1 MTPRLALAGLV
12 KQYGSTRALDGAA
25 LDVSPGS
32 VHALVGENGAGKST
46 MVGMVAGGLEP
57 DAGEMRLDGEPYAP
71 RDPRDARTKGVV
83 LVHQELSLFPH
94 LSVWENILVGVESQR
109 YGVLDHPENRRR
121 ATEALALLGHVDLDP
136 GTRVDRLS
144 PAMQQVVEICR
155 AVAIRAR
162 VILLD
167 EPTSSLQR
175 IDVERLFAVV
185 RKLAAAGVS
194 VVYISHALEE
204 IREIATDI
212 TVMRDGRRV
221 LAGTIAEVDDEA
233 IVRAMTGRDLT
244 HRYPQ
249 RSPSRRAGP
258 ALSEPAGR
266 VEGRVEGR
274 DPGPAVALSVRN
286 LSVPPKVRDA
296 SFDVHAGEIFGIAGL
311 IGSGRSTL
319 VRALFGLRACQADAV
334 RIDDRDVRASTMPAD
349 RIRAGVGYVSEDRR
363 HEGLLV
369 ERSLVEN
376 VTLSDVHQS
385 ATRGWIAAAEEHR
398 LAVTHLDAMGT
409 RYANAAA
416 PVRTLSGGNQ
426 QKVALARLLHQRA
439 RILLLDEPTRGID
452 VASKAQIY
460 ELIVERAREGC
471 AVVFVS
477 SYLPELLGM
486 CDRIAVMRRGRL
498 EPARRAPEFTEASL
512 LEAAMGASANAP
524 SEVS

>member
-1 MTPRLALAGLV
+1 MPARLALAGLV

-25 LDVSPGS
+25 LEVSPGS

-46 MVGMVAGGLEP
+46 LVGMVAGGVTP
-57 DAGEMRLDGEPYAP
+57 DAGEMRLDEVPYRP
-71 RDPRDARTKGVV
+71 VDPRDARAQGVV

-109 YGVLDHPENRRR
+109 RGLLWHAENHRR
-121 ATEALALLGHVDLDP
+121 ATEALTLLGHAGLDP
-136 GTRVDRLS
+136 ATRVDRLS

-185 RKLAAAGVS
+185 RKLAATGVS

-204 IREIATDI
+204 IREIAADI

-221 LAGTIAEVDDEA
+221 LTGAISGIDDEA

-249 RSPSRRAGP
+249 RPPHDRTGA
-258 ALSEPAGR
+258 ALSEPEGR
-266 VEGRVEGR
+266 VEGRVEG
-274 DPGPAVALSVRN
+274 PAHVALSVRG

-296 SFDVHAGEIFGIAGL
+296 SFEVGAGEIFGIAGL

-319 VRALFGLRACQADAV
+319 VRALFGLRACHADAV
-334 RIDDRDVRASTMPAD
+334 HVDGAAVRAATVPTE
-349 RIRAGVGYVSEDRR
+349 RIRAGFGYVSEDRR

-385 ATRGWIAAAEEHR
+385 ATRGWINAATEHR
-398 LAVTHLDAMGT
+398 VAVSHLDAVGT
-409 RYANAAA
+409 KYADGRA

-426 QKVALARLLHQRA
+426 QKIALARLLHQQA

-460 ELIVERAREGC
+460 ELIAQRASEGC

-477 SYLPELLGM
+477 SYLPELLGL

-498 EPARRAPEFTEASL
+498 EPARPASAFTEASL
-512 LEAAMGASANAP
+512 LEAAMGASTSAP

>member
-1 MTPRLALAGLV
+1 MPARLALAGLV

-25 LDVSPGS
+25 LDVRPGS

-46 MVGMVAGGLEP
+46 LVGMVAGGVVP
-57 DAGEMRLDGEPYAP
+57 DAGDMQLDGAAYRP
-71 RDPRDARTKGVV
+71 RDPRDARAHGVV

-109 YGVLDHPENRRR
+109 RGILSHADNHRR
-121 ATEALALLGHVDLDP
+121 ATDALTLLGHAGLDP
-136 GTRVDRLS
+136 LTRVDRLS
-144 PAMQQVVEICR
+144 TAMQQVVEICR

-175 IDVERLFAVV
+175 ADVERLFDVV
-185 RKLAAAGVS
+185 RKLAASGVS

-204 IREIATDI
+204 IREIATDV
-212 TVMRDGRRV
+212 TVMRDGKRV
-221 LAGTIAEVDDEA
+221 LSGAIGDVDDDA

-249 RSPSRRAGP
+249 RTSRPPNGER
-258 ALSEPAGR
+258 
-266 VEGRVEGR
+266 
-274 DPGPAVALSVRN
+274 VALSVQR
-286 LSVPPKVRDA
+286 LSVAPKVRDA
-296 SFDVHAGEIFGIAGL
+296 SFEVHAGEIFGIAGL

-319 VRALFGLRACQADAV
+319 VRALFGLRACHADAV
-334 RIDDRDVRASTMPAD
+334 LVEGTSVSTAAKPAS
-349 RIRAGVGYVSEDRR
+349 RIRSGLGYVSEDRR

-376 VTLSDVHQS
+376 VTLSDVRQS
-385 ATRGWIAAAEEHR
+385 AAHGWIAAADEQR
-398 LAVTHLDAMGT
+398 VAARHLDAVGA
-409 RYANAAA
+409 RYADPRA

-460 ELIVERAREGC
+460 ELIARRASEGC

-477 SYLPELLGM
+477 SYLPELLGL

-498 EPARRAPEFTEASL
+498 EPARRASEFTEASL
-512 LEAAMGASANAP
+512 LEAAMGASSTAP